1 MIIRRS
7 IRLQFRPHD
16 FESLVLE
23 AEVTL
28 DTTQFEGDDHQAE
41 DHVQE
46 TLEDLLAVDLERAQ
60 RVDTEGQTFVKEWME
75 D

>member
-28 DTTQFEGDDHQAE
+28 DTNEFKGTVTEAE
-41 DHVQE
+41 DHVQV